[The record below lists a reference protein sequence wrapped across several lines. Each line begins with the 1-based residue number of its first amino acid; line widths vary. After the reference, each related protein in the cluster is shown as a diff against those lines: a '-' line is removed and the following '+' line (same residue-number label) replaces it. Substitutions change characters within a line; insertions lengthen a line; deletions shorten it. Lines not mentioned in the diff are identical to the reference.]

1 MLDSKAPRFNLDSRV
16 IVITGVAGLL
26 GRQHAIAIA
35 ELGGIPV
42 VLDID
47 SASAQRV
54 ACEIEETY
62 AVPALAGTCDITD
75 EKSVKLCLEE
85 VLGKRARID
94 GLINN
99 AANNEKMEQNSEIP
113 NHRLENITIETWQKD
128 FEISVTGAFLCS
140 RIIGPHMAENNG
152 GVILNISSDLGII
165 APDQRVYYKDGIPP
179 NEQIVKPVTYSVIK
193 HALIGLTKYL
203 STYWIDKNIR
213 VNALCPGG
221 VYSGQPKSIVDQLE
235 YRIPLGR
242 MATIDE
248 YKAAIVFLIS
258 DASAY
263 MNGAT
268 VVMDGGR
275 STW

>member
-1 MLDSKAPRFNLDSRV
+1 MDSKTLNKFDLNNEV
-16 IVITGVAGLL
+16 CVITGGAGLL
-26 GRQHAIAIA
+26 GVKHAEAIA
-35 ELGGIPV
+35 ECGGLPV
-42 VLDID
+42 IIDINEKD
-47 SASAQRV
+47 GLEQSKR
-54 ACEIEETY
+54 ITEEY
-62 AVPALAGTCDITD
+62 NVDCQFYKCDITNEALLRD
-75 EKSVKLCLEE
+75 VVS
-85 VLGKRARID
+85 RIITEF
-94 GLINN
+94 GAINTLINN

-113 NHRLENITIETWQKD
+113 DHRLENITIETWQKD

-203 STYWIDKNIR
+203 STYWIDKNFR

-258 DASAY
+258 EASAY